1 MGHSHIHGA
10 NLSFSRESYIQTGS
24 FEALKCHEDVELVK
38 RMQQLNLDILFSNLV
53 RVATS
58 SRLDARAPDV
68 F

>member
-38 RMQQLNLDILFSNLV
+38 RMQHKPRYPIQVL
-53 RVATS
+53 T
-58 SRLDARAPDV
+58 
-68 F
+68 